1 MKSSK
6 LTFALLIA
14 VAASAALFFAL
25 FFGSDNIR
33 VQAQTGDT
41 PTPAPEQGSDF
52 GVQNLPPFEGNV
64 NPPKHPNLDS
74 MLNQI
79 VEQVDS
85 GEFSAQTA
93 AAGAPLHDED
103 SVAVTLYI
111 TEGNAE
117 AVRDFLSDNG
127 ASPRNVGAD
136 YIEAYIPVSL
146 LASASRQA
154 GVISVRTIIPPQPAQ
169 GAVVSEGAAAH
180 GAPAWHAAG
189 QKGAGVKIGVIDTG
203 FEKFSSL
210 RGTEL
215 PSTVQARCYTDI
227 GVFTSNLADCETP
240 GDQHGTAVT
249 ETIFDIAPEATYYIS
264 NGVSSWGDLKTA
276 VEWMVSQDVDVINH
290 SVGSIWGGPGDGTS
304 PFSNSPLRTV
314 DTAVGN
320 GIAWVNSAGNE
331 ARATWFGDF
340 TDTDADGWHNFVGD
354 DECNSVT
361 LQAGERFTA
370 QLRWD
375 DSWGGANKD
384 LELDLFDPAFT
395 PPLRVAWSHITQAG
409 GAADYPLE
417 GISYTP
423 IINRTYCLA
432 ARQFSGATP
441 GWIQLQSFTSQTLE
455 HHTLHHSIGSPAE
468 SANPGLLAV
477 GAADWR
483 DTSTI
488 EWFSSQGP
496 TPDGRV
502 KPDIVGADRGR
513 TVAYRTASNP
523 NGNFF
528 GTSQSSPHVAGLA
541 ALVMQRFPDYSPA
554 QVANYLKNNAAARGG
569 VPNNTWGYG
578 FAMLPASDAATPEP
592 TPAPTPEP
600 TPVPTPEPTATPTDP
615 CFEALT
621 GDATVSGTWTSEC
634 VSESL
639 DDSNTYYSRFYTFT
653 LGESAEVTIT
663 LESTVNTYLYLLSG
677 TGKDG
682 NVLHEN
688 DDHDGTNSRIQETL
702 QAGSYTI
709 DATTFDTSATGDF
722 TLTVAGLP
730 DAGTAPVPTPTP
742 EPTPGPT
749 PEPTP
754 GPTPEPTP
762 TPAGGYTD
770 VSRGTDHAC
779 ALHTSGSIA
788 CWGAN
793 THGQASPP
801 SGSFTAISSGDKGTC
816 AVRQG
821 DGVVVCWGSFQVNGN

>member
-41 PTPAPEQGSDF
+41 PTPAPEQGDGSDLADR
-52 GVQNLPPFEGNV
+52 QQIERNIKS
-64 NPPKHPNLDS
+64 PKHPNLDS

-111 TEGNAE
+111 TEGYAE

-154 GVISVRTIIPPQPAQ
+154 GVISIRTIIPPQPAQ

-180 GAPAWHAAG
+180 GVTPWHAAG
-189 QKGAGVKIGVIDTG
+189 LKGAGVKIGVIDSG
-203 FEKFSSL
+203 FENFGSL
-210 RGTEL
+210 MGTEL

-227 GVFTSNLADCETP
+227 GVFTSNRSDCEV
-240 GDQHGTAVT
+240 DSKHGTTVT
-249 ETIFDIAPEATYYIS
+249 EAVFDIAPEATYYIANS
-264 NGVSSWGDLKTA
+264 ISPGALKDA

-290 SVGSIWGGPGDGTS
+290 SLIWTWGGPGDGTS
-304 PFSNSPLRTV
+304 PFSNSVLRSV
-314 DTAVGN
+314 DIAVAG
-320 GIAWVNSAGNE
+320 GSAWVNSAGNA

-340 TDTDADGWHNFVGD
+340 TDTNSDGWHNFAGS
-354 DECNSVT
+354 DECNTVR

-375 DSWGGANKD
+375 DSWGGAAKD
-384 LELDLFDPAFT
+384 LDLYLQDST
-395 PPLRVAWSHITQAG
+395 GTRVTWSENTQSR
-409 GAADYPLE
+409 GAAHYPFE
-417 GISYTP
+417 RISYTP
-423 IINRTYCLA
+423 TVSGNYCLA
-432 ARQFSGATP
+432 VEHWHGATP
-441 GWIQLQSFTSQTLE
+441 DWIQLQAPSGQTLE
-455 HHTLHHSIGSPAE
+455 HHTLNYSIASPAE

-477 GAADWR
+477 GAARWS

-488 EWFSSQGP
+488 EWFSSRGP
-496 TPDGRV
+496 TPDGRI
-502 KPDIVGADRGR
+502 KPDIVGADGTR
-513 TVAYRTASNP
+513 TVSRRTASNP
-523 NGNFF
+523 NGNVF

-541 ALVMQRFPDYSPA
+541 ALVKQRFPDYSPA
-554 QVANYLKNNAAARGG
+554 QVANYLKTNAQARGT

-600 TPVPTPEPTATPTDP
+600 TVTPTDP

-621 GDATVSGTWTSEC
+621 GDATISGTWTSEC
-634 VSESL
+634 VSESI

-709 DATTFDTSATGDF
+709 DATTYDTSTTGDF

-730 DAGTAPVPTPTP
+730 DAGTGPVPTPEPT
-742 EPTPGPT
+742 PTPGPT

-801 SGSFTAISSGDKGTC
+801 TGSFTAISSGDKGSC

-821 DGVVVCWGSFQVNGN
+821 DGVVVCWGSFEVNRGN